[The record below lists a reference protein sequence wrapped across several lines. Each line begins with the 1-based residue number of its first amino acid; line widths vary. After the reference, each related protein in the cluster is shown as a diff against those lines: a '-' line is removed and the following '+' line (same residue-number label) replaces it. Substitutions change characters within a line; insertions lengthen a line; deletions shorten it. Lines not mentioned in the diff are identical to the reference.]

1 MKKTFITVAVAI
13 SLLTTSIGVYAASN
27 TNSNPST
34 KPQVESK
41 TTELSEI
48 AKDPTNS
55 QGRIEYSK
63 VATLRDDGSEGL
75 VFESWTNPKTF
86 DSRMDNIMKRDGK
99 VEAYNS
105 TYTKDS
111 GRTIV
116 MLQRDE
122 NGKAIS
128 GEFEAV
134 NQKGAD
140 YNNSLF
146 NKYNSFTALR
156 ATYASSEW
164 TADGTVKSE
173 DGKTLNKVYR
183 TYKSIPTKN
192 AGKLSKAELLAQPKV
207 TIKEVAYIDA
217 ATGLPTKIEK
227 YEEANG
233 TMDLINTNV
242 YEFKYVT
249 SPENLFDTNGVNLKQ
264 LPDFNYDEN
273 AEG

>member
-1 MKKTFITVAVAI
+1 MKKTFITAAIAV
-13 SLLTTSIGVYAASN
+13 SLLTTSIGVYAAPN
-27 TNSNPST
+27 TTSKPNT
-34 KPQVESK
+34 KPQIESK
-41 TTELSEI
+41 ATELSEI

-55 QGRIEYSK
+55 QGRIEHTK
-63 VATLRDDGSEGL
+63 VATLRADGSEG
-75 VFESWTNPKTF
+75 VIFESWTDPKTF
-86 DSRMDNIMKRDGK
+86 DSRMDNIIKRDGK

-122 NGKAIS
+122 NGKVTN

-134 NQKGAD
+134 NQKGAE

-156 ATYASSEW
+156 AKYASSEW
-164 TADGTVKSE
+164 TADGTIKSE
-173 DGKTLNKVYR
+173 DGKTLNKVYK

-217 ATGLPTKIEK
+217 TTGLPIRVEK

-233 TMDLINTNV
+233 TMSLINTDV
-242 YEFKYVT
+242 YEFKYVI

-273 AEG
+273 AKG